1 MQSSIA
7 SSAWQQH
14 MCQDTSRSGPRKPTP
29 SARNTTHPTF
39 QRLVAVLERLQELGW
54 VLDNGHD
61 LLGNTAQAFNS
72 GHLPTSKQQRSAT
85 RRAMNTC
92 RAYCAYP
99 TLFDSLLHQLD
110 HLLHLLWQGFVRG
123 DDMVEVW
130 VLASS
135 EPADHSRKVDLR
147 AFKIGNRHQERPVP
161 ADGGAHVGDNRIG
174 HKLEA
179 EAAGGRH
186 Q

>member
-110 HLLHLLWQGFVRG
+110 IFVKQTS
-123 DDMVEVW
+123 
-130 VLASS
+130 L
-135 EPADHSRKVDLR
+135 
-147 AFKIGNRHQERPVP
+147 
-161 ADGGAHVGDNRIG
+161 
-174 HKLEA
+174 
-179 EAAGGRH
+179 
-186 Q
+186 